1 MKKRLSGFTLIELL
15 VVIAIIGILASII
28 IVSVNTARLKARD
41 ARRIADL
48 DTIRKAVEQYIDTNS
63 FPPGTATPS
72 TIPGADADVYYNSAV
87 PAEWNS
93 LQALLLPY
101 VNPLP
106 TDPRNG
112 TSMRYINT
120 GTGTSCSSTS
130 SSTARYLYRTDG
142 STYKLWAL
150 METNCIGLRDNGNS
164 SSWYEIGSNLAL

>member
-63 FPPGTATPS
+63 FPPGSATSPD
-72 TIPGADADVYYNSAV
+72 GDAYYNSAV
-87 PAEWNS
+87 AADWNA
-93 LQALLLPY
+93 LQTLLLPY

-112 TSMRYINT
+112 TSMRYING
-120 GTGTSCSSTS
+120 GTGTSCTLSPST
-130 SSTARYLYRTDG
+130 TAARYLYRTDG
-142 STYKLWAL
+142 STYKLFAL
-150 METNCIGLRDNGNS
+150 METNCIGERDGGNN
-164 SSWYEIGSNLAL
+164 SSWYEIGSNITGL